1 RIARQRGRE
10 ILLHE
15 ERRLPPS
22 LRQLCGRIAVLAF
35 TERLRESRKV
45 ILHRW
50 YHQKP
55 AGSGEVPPCAHQREV
70 VAERA
75 IPAPPLPR
83 DGPPLTARLRP
94 RPRPPGQL
102 PHGRPVSEA
111 VPGADAHEPDARRRW
126 VTVDDEALVRRVFV
140 LAHPGLDQ
148 RGALQAREPKR
159 EIRTRRLEPL
169 RRGYPLARGG

>member
-1 RIARQRGRE
+1 RQRGRE

-22 LRQLCGRIAVLAF
+22 VRQLCGRIAVLAL
-35 TERLRESRKV
+35 TERLRESRQV

-55 AGSGEVPPCAHQREV
+55 AGSGEVPPSAHQREV

-94 RPRPPGQL
+94 RPRPRPPGTSLDFHLGLVNRPRRHRPRAGLVLGDHRLEHGERESRRGVILELPGVERQL
-102 PHGRPVSEA
+102 A
-111 VPGADAHEPDARRRW
+111 
-126 VTVDDEALVRRVFV
+126 
-140 LAHPGLDQ
+140 
-148 RGALQAREPKR
+148 GALAD
-159 EIRTRRLEPL
+159 
-169 RRGYPLARGG
+169 

>member
-1 RIARQRGRE
+1 VSLFSFFLSRSSGPRHLPSFPTRRSSDLAIVRQRIAGQRGRE

-22 LRQLCGRIAVLAF
+22 VRQLCGRKAVLAL
-35 TERLRESRKV
+35 TERLRESRQV

-55 AGSGEVPPCAHQREV
+55 AGSGEVPPSAHQREV

-83 DGPPLTARLRP
+83 DGPPLTARALPRPCGASLDLHLGLVNRP
-94 RPRPPGQL
+94 RRHRPRAG
-102 PHGRPVSEA
+102 
-111 VPGADAHEPDARRRW
+111 
-126 VTVDDEALVRRVFV
+126 FV
-140 LAHPGLDQ
+140 LG
-148 RGALQAREPKR
+148 E
-159 EIRTRRLEPL
+159 
-169 RRGYPLARGG
+169 